1 MAKGNS
7 TKAAQDAA
15 PKATD
20 TAQAPAATTDE
31 TTANA
36 GEVVQ
41 TGAEGAQD
49 NAPATPAAD
58 ESAAQPNPNEGNQ
71 PPAAPPAQ
79 ETPLPESVTMAAPTA
94 SSTKRP
100 TNTTSGRPGR
110 WSPTPLTSSCWS
122 SDKPRWSKP
131 PC

>member
-15 PKATD
+15 PKETD

-31 TTANA
+31 STANA

-49 NAPATPAAD
+49 NAPAAPAAD

-71 PPAAPPAQ
+71 PPAAPPAP
-79 ETPLPESVTMAAPTA
+79 ETPLPESVTMAAPYGFINE
-94 SSTKRP
+94 STNEHHFWQAGQVVTDPADIKLLVERQA
-100 TNTTSGRPGR
+100 
-110 WSPTPLTSSCWS
+110 PLE
-122 SDKPRWSKP
+122 
-131 PC
+131 